1 MSANPSTEEV
11 RVLRAIEIL
20 EEGKISYLN
29 FDFIEDREIAQFLKM
44 HPKNVEPILS
54 SLSQRRMIMMI
65 RGLDAIR
72 VRSKIGNLIYNLYK
86 LKTRSRTGEP
96 EINTADIKYIRHEK
110 KRPIRNIPLRTIL
123 QDKSISNSLNGFYIL

>member
-44 HPKNVEPILS
+44 HSKNAIN
-54 SLSQRRMIMMI
+54 
-65 RGLDAIR
+65 AIR
-72 VRSKIGNLIYNLYK
+72 RCHQS
-86 LKTRSRTGEP
+86 
-96 EINTADIKYIRHEK
+96 D
-110 KRPIRNIPLRTIL
+110 
-123 QDKSISNSLNGFYIL
+123 